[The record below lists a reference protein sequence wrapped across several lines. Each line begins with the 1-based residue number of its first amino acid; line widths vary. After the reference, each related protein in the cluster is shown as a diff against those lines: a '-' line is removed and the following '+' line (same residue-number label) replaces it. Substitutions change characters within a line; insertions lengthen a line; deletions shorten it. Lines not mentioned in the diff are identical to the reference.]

1 MRNLNLIA
9 SIWAEDVRPVL
20 KTDLKFR
27 NENEERL
34 YDLVCR
40 CYEIRKEIKALTKA
54 GHSDAAI
61 YQTVILANV
70 DLEILKLIKN
80 MRGIDDGQRF

>member
-9 SIWAEDVRPVL
+9 SIWAEDAKPVP
-20 KTDLKFR
+20 KTDLEFR

-40 CYEIRKEIKALTKA
+40 CYEIRKEIKALGQA
-54 GHSDAAI
+54 GHSDAAT
-61 YQTVILANV
+61 YQTVILAKV
-70 DLEILKLIKN
+70 DLDILKLIKK
-80 MRGIDDGQRF
+80 MRGIDDGQRL